1 MGGRNRSSRG
11 VAALVFVLGVF
22 TVGGSA
28 APARAD
34 TAHAPIKR
42 DAAEEEAY
50 ARDLKTIDPRLADTF
65 REATAALDA
74 GRLPEARKGFEEI
87 VARVPTHAATLRRL
101 SYVLR
106 EAGEIDPA
114 IEVARRARKAG
125 PGPFGD
131 YALAAALLGKK
142 GDPAALEEAGTLAE
156 KLLEGEPDEKLATMA
171 ATIAME
177 RNNVIELGRA
187 VSALERVAPN
197 GLAAGYMG
205 AIYHASQ
212 GDLDDADASLTKA
225 LAAGLPPEVAESFA
239 EKSGI
244 GQRRSLWRL
253 ARRTGLGFAAWLLGF
268 AAIFVVGSLMSRR
281 ALAAVDRLAPDRSN
295 ALVRDTLGLR
305 RAYAAAIAF
314 AAAYYYAGLANYR
327 IKRID
332 LMTTNFNTFVKL
344 APSAPERPEVES
356 ILRTVRGR

>member
-11 VAALVFVLGVF
+11 VAALVVVLGVF

-142 GDPAALEEAGTLAE
+142 GDPAALEEAGMLAE
-156 KLLEGEPDEKLATMA
+156 KLLEGEPD
-171 ATIAME
+171 
-177 RNNVIELGRA
+177 
-187 VSALERVAPN
+187 
-197 GLAAGYMG
+197 
-205 AIYHASQ
+205 
-212 GDLDDADASLTKA
+212 
-225 LAAGLPPEVAESFA
+225 
-239 EKSGI
+239 
-244 GQRRSLWRL
+244 
-253 ARRTGLGFAAWLLGF
+253 
-268 AAIFVVGSLMSRR
+268 
-281 ALAAVDRLAPDRSN
+281 
-295 ALVRDTLGLR
+295 
-305 RAYAAAIAF
+305 
-314 AAAYYYAGLANYR
+314 
-327 IKRID
+327 
-332 LMTTNFNTFVKL
+332 
-344 APSAPERPEVES
+344 
-356 ILRTVRGR
+356 